1 MFGNSNITLGI
12 GACQSMRNK
21 GTSPVLKAQSSS
33 LAICFQF
40 SIHSTCLSLFCFV
53 YFHMNCSRFGILIPF
68 SKSVALSMIA
78 HLLFITTSNSRLS
91 ISIALCYAFAIA
103 STFVDCCI
111 STSTMLSSLASVF
124 VIYASTK
131 CYSTT
136 SSSSNSSMNIRSTN
150 VIPSHVY
157 SLARQPLLLLR
168 KNSNYKCSSCIYVLN
183 YCWHKLYLFIICL
196 PFCTIQR

>member
-1 MFGNSNITLGI
+1 
-12 GACQSMRNK
+12 
-21 GTSPVLKAQSSS
+21 
-33 LAICFQF
+33 
-40 SIHSTCLSLFCFV
+40 
-53 YFHMNCSRFGILIPF
+53 
-68 SKSVALSMIA
+68 MIA